1 MISGDYES
9 LTEELNRVKKELED
23 EVYLNNK
30 LKNDRDV
37 LLATKQELE
46 LEIESLMI
54 QVTKDVQT
62 LKDFFENKI
71 SIREHTYEE

>member
-1 MISGDYES
+1 MKI
-9 LTEELNRVKKELED
+9 KKELED

-46 LEIESLMI
+46 LEA
-54 QVTKDVQT
+54 
-62 LKDFFENKI
+62 
-71 SIREHTYEE
+71 